1 MAYLSLQKLGKVY
14 SNGFEAIKGIDLQIG
29 KGEFIVLLGPSGC
42 GKTTTLRMI
51 AGLEKITSGRIVL
64 DDEVIN
70 DLAPKDRHISMIF
83 QSYAV
88 WPHMTVFE
96 NIAYPLRLHKASR
109 QTIDETVRRV
119 AAICEIEENLKRYPA
134 QLSGGQRQRVAVARA
149 IAIQSKLFLM
159 DEPLSNLD
167 AKLRVSVRTFLKQI
181 HKEYN
186 ATTIFVT
193 HDQSEAL
200 ALADTIVVMNGGLIE
215 QIGNTNEIY
224 NDCDSLFVANFM
236 GTPPANIEDVEIKSE
251 DGKMY
256 AASKEIKLPLD
267 GFSPEALG
275 ASSQGVA
282 FCAAL
287 RPESI
292 QINAP
297 EPFAS
302 VPIEVVEPQGS
313 HTILAVKL
321 NGKIWKLLIVD
332 DRPFK
337 VGERITMSIPPA
349 KVMLFSKE
357 TGRRIRSTRFS

>member
-1 MAYLSLQKLGKVY
+1 MAYLSLEKLEKTY
-14 SNGFEAIKGIDLQIG
+14 PNGFEAIKGIDLRID

-51 AGLEKITSGRIVL
+51 AGLEKVTRGTIVL
-64 DDEVIN
+64 DGEVIN
-70 DLAPKDRHISMIF
+70 ELAPKDRHISMIF

-96 NIAYPLRLHKASR
+96 NIAYPLRLHKVP
-109 QTIDETVRRV
+109 QKTIDETVHRV
-119 AAICEIEENLKRYPA
+119 AKICEIEEKLESYSA

-149 IAIQSKLFLM
+149 IAIQSKLSLM

-215 QIGNTNEIY
+215 QIGDTAEIY
-224 NDCDSLFVANFM
+224 NDCETLFVANFM
-236 GTPPANIEDVEIKSE
+236 GTPPANIEDVQIVSEGEKIYAVAQDIKIPLGRLSSE
-251 DGKMY
+251 TIDRLSREK
-256 AASKEIKLPLD
+256 
-267 GFSPEALG
+267 ALC
-275 ASSQGVA
+275 V
-282 FCAAL
+282 AL

-292 QINAP
+292 QINTQDF
-297 EPFAS
+297 FAS
-302 VPIEVVEPQGS
+302 APIEIIEPQGS

-321 NGKIWKLLIVD
+321 NGKIWKLMILD

-337 VGERITMSIPPA
+337 VGERISMSIAPA
-349 KVMLFSKE
+349 KVMLFSKD
-357 TGRRIRSTRFS
+357 TGKRIR